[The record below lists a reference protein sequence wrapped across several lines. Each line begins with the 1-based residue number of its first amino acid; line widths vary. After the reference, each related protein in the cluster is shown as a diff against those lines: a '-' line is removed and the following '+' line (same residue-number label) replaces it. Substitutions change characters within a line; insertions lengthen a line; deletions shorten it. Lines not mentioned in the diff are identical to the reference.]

1 MAVDISG
8 MAFFTPIASFVFV
21 MAIMYA
27 LLANTKI
34 LGGNKFIDII
44 VSVIIALIFA
54 TMASS
59 REYVEKVTPWFVVLI
74 VALFFILVIVGLSQ
88 HKIPDIIKPGFVW
101 VFIIVMMVILLGFA
115 INMFSSVNSVFSQI
129 RDFFIN
135 QAKFA
140 GALLLIIVAGVV
152 IWLFVKK

>member
-1 MAVDISG
+1 MTIDISG
-8 MAFFTPIASFVFV
+8 MAYFTPIASFIFV

-27 LLANTKI
+27 LLMNTKI
-34 LGGNKFIDII
+34 LGGNKFIDVI

-59 REYVEKVTPWFVVLI
+59 REYVEKVTPWFVVLV

-88 HKIPDIIKPGFVW
+88 QKITEVIKPGFVW
-101 VFIIVMMVILLGFA
+101 VFIIVMIVILLGFA
-115 INMFSSVNSVFSQI
+115 INMFSSVNAVFSQI
-129 RDFFIN
+129 QNFFIN

-140 GALLLIIVAGVV
+140 GALLLIAVAAVV
-152 IWLFVKK
+152 SWVLVKK